1 MLANIPATILAGE
14 SLSDGIDCSGGR
26 VVRITLPDNYSEHD
40 TPVMTFQTSVDGVNY
55 FDLVNDEGQQI
66 TITARRG
73 TAIHVGQQ
81 VWTNALGW
89 LKVRSGSKANATD
102 QAADVAIMI
111 SITPSTSVVF
121 SGGGAYTGETAPE
134 GVADGS
140 IWWNSADGPSAAKRL
155 YVKYFDGNS
164 SQWVAAEQ

>member
-1 MLANIPATILAGE
+1 MLANLPAVIKAGE
-14 SLSDGIDCSGGR
+14 SLSEAVDCSGGR
-26 VVRITLPDNYSEHD
+26 IVRITIPENYTEHA
-40 TPVMTFQTSVDGVNY
+40 TPVMTFQASADGVNY
-55 FDLVNDEGQQI
+55 HDLVNDEGQQI
-66 TITARRG
+66 TITARKS
-73 TAIHVGQQ
+73 TTIHVAQ
-81 VWTNALGW
+81 VWTMALGW
-89 LKVRSGSKANATD
+89 LKVRSGSKSAATPQEED
-102 QAADVAIMI
+102 AVIMI

>member
-1 MLANIPATILAGE
+1 MLANLPAIIKAGE
-14 SLSDGIDCSGGR
+14 SLSEAVDCSGGR
-26 VVRITLPDNYSEHD
+26 IVRISVPENYIEHS
-40 TPVMTFQTSVDGVNY
+40 TPVMTFQASADGVNF

-66 TITARRG
+66 TITARAG
-73 TAIHVGQQ
+73 STIHVAQ
-81 VWTNALGW
+81 VWTMALGW
-89 LKVRSGSKANATD
+89 LKVRAGSKANATA
-102 QAADVAIMI
+102 QEEDVEVMI

-140 IWWNSADGPSAAKRL
+140 IWWNSAEGPSAAKRL

>member
-1 MLANIPATILAGE
+1 MLANLPATIRAGE
-14 SLSDGIDCSGGR
+14 SISEAVDCTGGR
-26 VVRITLPDNYSEHD
+26 VLRITIPENYDEHD
-40 TPVMTFQTSVDGVNY
+40 TPVMTFQSSANGVDF
-55 FDLVNDEGQQI
+55 FDLVNDQGMQLS
-66 TITARRG
+66 ITARRS
-73 TAIHVGQQ
+73 TTIHVGQA
-81 VWTNALGW
+81 WTHALGW
-89 LKVRSGSKANATD
+89 IKMRAGSKANARE
-102 QAADVAIMI
+102 QSEDVTIMV

-121 SGGGAYTGETAPE
+121 GGGGAYTGETAPE

>member
-1 MLANIPATILAGE
+1 MLANLSANIAAGE
-14 SLSDGIDCSGGR
+14 SLSEGVDCSGGR
-26 VVRITLPDNYSEHD
+26 VVRITIPDDYTEHA

-73 TAIHVGQQ
+73 TSIHVAQ
-81 VWTNALGW
+81 VWTQALGW
-89 LKVRSGSKANATD
+89 LKVRAGSKANATD
-102 QAADVAIMI
+102 QAADVSVMI

-140 IWWNSADGPSAAKRL
+140 IWWNSAEGPSAAKRL